1 MQKNDTRE
9 GREQRGTKTKGGTGT
24 IPFLVGAGLSAV
36 AATVLFMLGFVS
48 AGGLFTVAV
57 PVCLA
62 LSVSNHRILSAT
74 AFSLWMVAFISAAMF
89 FPAMFLNWGPVDLRN
104 YVIPFIMFIM
114 FCMGTTL
121 SLGDFKRVF
130 LMPQAVV
137 IGIGLQ
143 YLIMPFV
150 GKGVAML
157 FTSNAEIAAGI
168 VITGSSPGGVAS
180 NVITYLANGNV
191 ALSVTMTAFS
201 TLFAPIMTPT
211 MTKLLAGAYVPV
223 AFWQMMVSIVKMV
236 IIPISSGL
244 LVHSFLEHMGKV
256 NPVYSGIYKVIM
268 AVLPKLSMFVIAFA
282 CAIMAANARDQMLV
296 GTIVFGVLISV
307 VVHNILGLLLGYWG
321 ARLFHLGE
329 RECRTISIEVGL
341 QNSGMAAGLA
351 MSVFKSELA
360 AIPGVIYSSWHN
372 ITGALLASWWRNKPV
387 DR

>member
-1 MQKNDTRE
+1 MQENEPSE
-9 GREQRGTKTKGGTGT
+9 GREQNVTRTKDGAGTV
-24 IPFLVGAGLSAV
+24 PFLAGAGLSAV
-36 AATVLFMLGFVS
+36 AAAVLFVLGFIT
-48 AGGLFTVAV
+48 AGGVLAVAA

-74 AFSLWMVAFISAAMF
+74 AFSLWMVAFITASMF
-89 FPAMFLNWGPVDLRN
+89 FPAVFLAWGPVDLRN
-104 YVIPFIMFIM
+104 YVIPLIMFIM

-137 IGIGLQ
+137 IGLGLQ

-201 TLFAPIMTPT
+201 TLFAPVMTPT

-236 IIPISSGL
+236 IIPIGSGL
-244 LVHSFLEHMGKV
+244 LVHSFLERMGKV
-256 NPVYSGIYKVIM
+256 NPLYSRIYTIIM
-268 AVLPKLSMFVIAFA
+268 TVLPKLSMFVIAFA

-296 GTIVFGVLISV
+296 GTIVFSVLISV

-321 ARLFHLGE
+321 ARLFRLGE

-372 ITGALLASWWRNKPV
+372 ITGALLASWWRNKPTEL
-387 DR
+387 